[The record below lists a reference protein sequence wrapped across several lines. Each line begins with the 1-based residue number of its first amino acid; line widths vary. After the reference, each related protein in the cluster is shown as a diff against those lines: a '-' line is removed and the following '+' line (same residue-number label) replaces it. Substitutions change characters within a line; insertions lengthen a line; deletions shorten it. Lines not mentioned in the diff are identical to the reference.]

1 MYSPTGHGTPRQ
13 FYTEAEQSPQKV
25 MVFCAIHGSGKLFG
39 PVFFEGN
46 FRLNQ
51 HRYREMLEHTIFPQ
65 MQEELGEEWSSVIFQ
80 QDGARAHTANMVV
93 NWLDTL
99 FGDRVLSSRCVQGI
113 EWSPVSPD
121 LNPCDFF
128 LWVSFLKII
137 NLY

>member
-1 MYSPTGHGTPRQ
+1 MYSVSVQQSIGHTYNLYISGHVYNRKNCVVYSPTGHGTPRQ

-99 FGDRVLSSRCVQGI
+99 FGDRVLSSRCV
-113 EWSPVSPD
+113 
-121 LNPCDFF
+121 
-128 LWVSFLKII
+128 
-137 NLY
+137 